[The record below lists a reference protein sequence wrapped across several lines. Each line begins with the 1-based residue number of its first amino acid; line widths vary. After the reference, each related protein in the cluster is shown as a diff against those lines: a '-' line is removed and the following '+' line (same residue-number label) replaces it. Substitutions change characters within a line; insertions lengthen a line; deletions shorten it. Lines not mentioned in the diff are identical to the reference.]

1 MSRQFKTGR
10 GALVEGNNSKS
21 GTMATKPECRGQHV
35 INIDYYSFHVLT
47 IQKYAL
53 TSTVNTSR
61 GSSRARMCVLVC
73 AFAFICSGLYCSFS
87 HCEPHIRTPSPMSS
101 IIVNS
106 AVNSMCNLTTTTTI
120 TTTTE
125 NNEPMK
131 LKTVQQVVLHI
142 LVLTMFIVF
151 LALWLVHHVFCSS
164 L

>member
-1 MSRQFKTGR
+1 MSRQFKTGH
-10 GALVEGNNSKS
+10 GALVEGNDSNS
-21 GTMATKPECRGQHV
+21 GTMATEPECGGQRI
-35 INIDYYSFHVLT
+35 INVGYYSFHVLT
-47 IQKYAL
+47 IWKYAL
-53 TSTVNTSR
+53 TSTTNTSR
-61 GSSRARMCVLVC
+61 GSSGAQMCMLVC
-73 AFAFICSGLYCSFS
+73 AFAFICSGLYCSFL
-87 HCEPHIRTPSPMSS
+87 HCEPHTRTPSPMSS

-106 AVNSMCNLTTTTTI
+106 TVNSTCNLTTTTTI